1 MSLSARLASV
11 RAPCEALNPR
21 SPTSPRA
28 RQPVAGLQAD
38 HALATLEKGT
48 PVHGPFVT
56 VRLRARYPYYVIMR
70 RPSVAP
76 AMLAALAPMSGCP
89 AGQLGVA
96 RYNTEVRTNRNGRRL
111 VPDRMPGTYG
121 TARRGAIA
129 VGMGPR
135 RLRWAVQLE
144 ATRGSSC
151 CTYQASPALTVCRCR
166 SSSTVWWSVARS
178 FSVSATKIPTYERW
192 SLTTS
197 ITL

>member
-1 MSLSARLASV
+1 MKRSIHVLR
-11 RAPCEALNPR
+11 PALGHDNLLQGFKR
-21 SPTSPRA
+21 TTHSPRWRKA
-28 RQPVAGLQAD
+28 HLFTAHSSRSGFVPV
-38 HALATLEKGT
+38 TC
-48 PVHGPFVT
+48 
-56 VRLRARYPYYVIMR
+56 YPYHVIMR
-70 RPSVAP
+70 RPRVAP

-89 AGQLGVA
+89 AGQLGA
-96 RYNTEVRTNRNGRRL
+96 TRCNTRGPNRTGTGRRL

-121 TARRGAIA
+121 TGRRGAIA
-129 VGMGPR
+129 VGMGPKHCAR
-135 RLRWAVQLE
+135 AVQLE